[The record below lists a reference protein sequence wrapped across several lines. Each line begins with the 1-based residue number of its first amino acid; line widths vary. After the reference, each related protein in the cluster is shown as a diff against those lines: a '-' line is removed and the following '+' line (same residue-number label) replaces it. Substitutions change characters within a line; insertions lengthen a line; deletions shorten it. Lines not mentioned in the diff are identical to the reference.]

1 MTTTFCS
8 EEKALGASD
17 SGLPVRVSSKVP
29 LDKECTTEQLRAR
42 CPLPVLMRRMGLGR
56 FAKRNCPSPFRRD
69 EKPSWGIFPR
79 EDRWF
84 WKDHGTGES
93 GDEINFIVRAKKLK
107 PARAFREALEYWEA
121 KANEADNEPQP
132 DALPTPEPRPKPDAS
147 HFGPGSDD
155 QLVRLSKLRKIDL
168 RGLLVAQDRGL
179 LVFGTFIRHEVY
191 GLKDSSGNVLELRR
205 LDGEPFSA
213 HGPLSERKSH
223 AVKGSLKSWPV
234 GIANAGERPM
244 ILLVEGLP
252 DLLAAFE
259 VVVAEGALD
268 RVAPVAMLSAGSS
281 IASDALPLFKGR
293 HVLIVPHADKAGRD
307 GATRWKE
314 QLVAGG
320 AAKVDFYSLTDERD
334 EECSPIKDLNDYL
347 PIYRMETADGS
358 TEGRIL

>member
-1 MTTTFCS
+1 M
-8 EEKALGASD
+8 
-17 SGLPVRVSSKVP
+17 P
-29 LDKECTTEQLRAR
+29 LDKECTTEALRAR
-42 CPLPVLMRRMGLGR
+42 CPLPVLMRRMGLGK
-56 FAKRNCPSPFRRD
+56 FAKPNCCSPFRRD
-69 EKPSWGIFPR
+69 EKPSWGIFQR
-79 EDRWF
+79 EERWF

-107 PARAFREALEYWEA
+107 PARAFRDALEYWEA
-121 KANEADNEPQP
+121 KANEADNEPSAY
-132 DALPTPEPRPKPDAS
+132 ALPTPAPRQKPDVS
-147 HFGPGSDD
+147 GFGPGSDD
-155 QLVRLSKLRKIDL
+155 QLDRLSKLRKIDL

-179 LVFGTFIRHEVY
+179 LVFGTFVGHEVY
-191 GLKDSSGNVLELRR
+191 GIKDSSGNVLELRR
-205 LDGEPFSA
+205 LDSEPFSA

-268 RVAPVAMLSAGSS
+268 RVAPVAMLSATAA

-293 HVLIVPHADKAGRD
+293 HVRIIPHNDLPGKAG
-307 GATRWKE
+307 ALRWKQ
-314 QLVAGG
+314 QLVAAG
-320 AAKVDFYSLTDERD
+320 ATKVEVCSLAD

-358 TEGRIL
+358 TEGRLL